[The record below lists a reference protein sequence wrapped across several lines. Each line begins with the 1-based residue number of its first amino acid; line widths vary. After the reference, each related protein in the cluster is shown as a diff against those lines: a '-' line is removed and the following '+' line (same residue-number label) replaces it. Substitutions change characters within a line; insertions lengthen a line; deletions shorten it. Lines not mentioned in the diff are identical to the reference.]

1 MNFTK
6 VLNSANSIFEGAQNS
21 LFVCIKNTKRLFRAP
36 SNMKLCKTIN
46 DFAPYKSPGIV
57 SGGPFVTHFWKK
69 LKKVL
74 KNQVLPTLALISRT
88 QVSYHFLDETNIQT
102 KCTTPPFTERCHDY
116 RTGRSSWLW
125 SDKVYPNV
133 RNFRWS
139 RNSGKSIR
147 FSSHRSTKSD
157 LIYYRY
163 TFRIWRGRQLML
175 LKMILSTL

>member
-46 DFAPYKSPGIV
+46 DFTPYKSPGIV
-57 SGGPFVTHFWKK
+57 SVGPFVTHFWKK

-88 QVSYHFLDETNIQT
+88 QVSYHFFDETNIQT
-102 KCTTPPFTERCHDY
+102 KCTTHHSLNDVMITVPVDQVNFGQTKFIQTSGTFVDRETLESLSVSRHPVQQNLIWFI
-116 RTGRSSWLW
+116 TG
-125 SDKVYPNV
+125 
-133 RNFRWS
+133 
-139 RNSGKSIR
+139 
-147 FSSHRSTKSD
+147 
-157 LIYYRY
+157 
-163 TFRIWRGRQLML
+163 
-175 LKMILSTL
+175 ILFEFGGEGS